1 MYLKITFVME
11 PISRSTPSD
20 SGSLSNHS
28 QQVHECAPRLSHT
41 HDALLDL
48 RGCFS
53 SAHASPLLLHAGAH
67 ARERE
72 RDHWDL
78 TIAAYYDYDAGHGQ
92 RQGGGDSSTDRP
104 TALSPGLRAYP
115 TQT

>member
-1 MYLKITFVME
+1 MMPSWTFGDVLVVPM
-11 PISRSTPSD
+11 PP
-20 SGSLSNHS
+20 LSYCTRARTR
-28 QQVHECAPRLSHT
+28 E
-41 HDALLDL
+41 
-48 RGCFS
+48 
-53 SAHASPLLLHAGAH
+53 
-67 ARERE
+67 RERE